1 MNLSDKEFDAIIN
14 SNQIYGDNFSEQEI
28 KNWFDH
34 EKNASYE
41 LYEEV
46 NTSEY
51 DIQNEVHVYSK
62 IRDKQFSKCLALGA
76 ADGGDI
82 APLAPQID
90 EFIIIEPEE
99 RFWNKSIGDTKTNY
113 ISPNMNGDINIPSE
127 SIDLS
132 VSIGCLHHI
141 PNVSHVI
148 MELSRTLK
156 KGGTYILREPIVSMG
171 DWRKPR
177 RGLTAFER
185 GLPNEALLE
194 SIKNAGLKPYLVR
207 YYDCPIIPFIARK
220 IGLKECYSYYPIVML
235 DIMLCSLFKWNIR
248 YHQDKWYHKFAPSSV
263 YILAEKI

>member
-82 APLAPQID
+82 APLAPQPTNVELPNATSTKLVVEIVFVST
-90 EFIIIEPEE
+90 ETLSTARELPARVVNVPAAGLFPPMVAP
-99 RFWNKSIGDTKTNY
+99 SIAPPS
-113 ISPNMNGDINIPSE
+113 ISGVLMSGEVRVLFVSVCV
-127 SIDLS
+127 LS
-132 VSIGCLHHI
+132 VPTRVVVDVGS
-141 PNVSHVI
+141 VI
-148 MELSRTLK
+148 VTLPLNAEWGGACSR
-156 KGGTYILREPIVSMG
+156 
-171 DWRKPR
+171 
-177 RGLTAFER
+177 A
-185 GLPNEALLE
+185 
-194 SIKNAGLKPYLVR
+194 
-207 YYDCPIIPFIARK
+207 
-220 IGLKECYSYYPIVML
+220 
-235 DIMLCSLFKWNIR
+235 
-248 YHQDKWYHKFAPSSV
+248 
-263 YILAEKI
+263 